1 MQRKR
6 PKQTRKRTLQKIKRK
21 EKKEGNVLQKKW
33 EGNTQKIRRK
43 RFIKKIGR
51 KHSKNEEGNIKKN
64 RKEKLKKRGKKH

>member
-6 PKQTRKRTLQKIKRK
+6 PKQTRNRTLQKIKRK

-43 RFIKKIGR
+43 RFIKK
-51 KHSKNEEGNIKKN
+51 N
-64 RKEKLKKRGKKH
+64 RKETLKKRGRKH